1 VGEITGGSKAVHR
14 VSALILFYFLAAE
27 HVKELVRNKSDP
39 TMFTKDAY
47 AWVENEGNRPTL
59 PPTTR

>member
-47 AWVENEGNRPTL
+47 A
-59 PPTTR
+59 